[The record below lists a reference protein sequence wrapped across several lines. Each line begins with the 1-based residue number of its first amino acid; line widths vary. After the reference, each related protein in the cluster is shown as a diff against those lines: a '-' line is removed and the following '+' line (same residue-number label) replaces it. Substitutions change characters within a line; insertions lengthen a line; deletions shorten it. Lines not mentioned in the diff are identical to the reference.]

1 MMTVQE
7 RYEKFC
13 NKLLNFSL
21 QEGRLDQF
29 LFYTYRP
36 KISNRFVGTSEFD
49 YFGMM
54 ETLYKKHVS
63 NPELNI
69 PKMIE
74 DAIKYNLEE
83 KNFDPNIRM
92 YKNNLEKAFN
102 IIYAH
107 LLEIQEKNATFDFN
121 KEIYDLIKDKINNH
135 KSELEELEFWDQ
147 MVEKNQTSIERGK
160 RSIL

>member
-1 MMTVQE
+1 MMTEQE
-7 RYEKFC
+7 RYERLC
-13 NKLLNFSL
+13 NKLLNSSL
-21 QEGRLDQF
+21 EIGRLDRF
-29 LFYTYRP
+29 LFYTHRP
-36 KISNRFVGTSEFD
+36 QIRNRFVGTSEFD

-83 KNFDPNIRM
+83 KNFDPTIRM

-107 LLEIQEKNATFDFN
+107 LLEIQEKKATFDFE

-135 KSELEELEFWDQ
+135 KSELEKLQFWDQ
-147 MVEKNQTSIERGK
+147 MVEKNQTSIERVG